1 MTTSW
6 KLKLKVESVEVLQG
20 CGTMEIAKLKA
31 FGRVGHYDIGGFF
44 CSCFFFFLSQVD
56 LSPLS
61 QESPGDVQEPS
72 GRKPSVSVVTADV
85 GLVSMVR
92 QGILALQLLPSNS
105 SAGWLHSGCLAVCRG
120 MFSSCHW
127 LMYFVKAGGWTLP

>member
-44 CSCFFFFLSQVD
+44 VH
-56 LSPLS
+56 
-61 QESPGDVQEPS
+61 V
-72 GRKPSVSVVTADV
+72 
-85 GLVSMVR
+85 
-92 QGILALQLLPSNS
+92 
-105 SAGWLHSGCLAVCRG
+105 
-120 MFSSCHW
+120 FSSSFPRWICR
-127 LMYFVKAGGWTLP
+127 P

>member
-1 MTTSW
+1 MW
-6 KLKLKVESVEVLQG
+6 W
-20 CGTMEIAKLKA
+20 CGL
-31 FGRVGHYDIGGFF
+31 F
-44 CSCFFFFLSQVD
+44 CFVFSLFQVD

-61 QESPGDVQEPS
+61 QESPADVQESS

-105 SAGWLHSGCLAVCRG
+105 SAG
-120 MFSSCHW
+120 
-127 LMYFVKAGGWTLP
+127 

>member
-1 MTTSW
+1 MFVC
-6 KLKLKVESVEVLQG
+6 L
-20 CGTMEIAKLKA
+20 
-31 FGRVGHYDIGGFF
+31 FP
-44 CSCFFFFLSQVD
+44 FFLSQVD

-61 QESPGDVQEPS
+61 QEGPGDVQEPS

-105 SAGWLHSGCLAVCRG
+105 SAGWLRSLAFRVPGCLRRAA
-120 MFSSCHW
+120 F
-127 LMYFVKAGGWTLP
+127 LLL

>member
-1 MTTSW
+1 M
-6 KLKLKVESVEVLQG
+6 
-20 CGTMEIAKLKA
+20 
-31 FGRVGHYDIGGFF
+31 
-44 CSCFFFFLSQVD
+44 D

-61 QESPGDVQEPS
+61 QEGPGDVQEPS

-105 SAGWLHSGCLAVCRG
+105 SAGWLRSLAFRVPGCLWRAA
-120 MFSSCHW
+120 F
-127 LMYFVKAGGWTLP
+127 LLL